1 MTIPAILAPVFV
13 QVALTFALLIWT
25 GRVRFAAVRA
35 GEVQVGNIA
44 LGQRA
49 WPTRVQQVSN
59 ALQNQFELPVL
70 FYVLVALALFTRKAN
85 LLFVVMAWMFVLSQ
99 LAHAYVYATS
109 NIVMLRF
116 QIFLVGAM
124 VLMLMWAIFAGR
136 SLFGAL

>member
-59 ALQNQFELPVL
+59 AFQNEFELPVL
-70 FYVLVALALFTRKAN
+70 FYVL
-85 LLFVVMAWMFVLSQ
+85 
-99 LAHAYVYATS
+99 
-109 NIVMLRF
+109 
-116 QIFLVGAM
+116 
-124 VLMLMWAIFAGR
+124 
-136 SLFGAL
+136 